1 MTAQDTSHWR
11 VKGPLGKSVEF
22 DAKTT
27 EMDPNRGIGWNTV
40 EGDVMTSGEI
50 RFEET
55 SPGRTRVEV
64 TMNYANP
71 PGGAVGEKVANIL
84 SNPERNLTEDLGNFA
99 SIVERGEL
107 GGSESQTPSQPNT
120 GHPLFGWYRGRWERK
135 PCGLYTLVG
144 RKNLLSI
151 AIVSLLILVIVA
163 VVAIPILIRVVG
175 EAGRRG
181 PTETK
186 TTLRNRTPAGI
197 KDQDADR
204 RLQVTGFS
212 NRFWSSHAH
221 PG

>member
-1 MTAQDTSHWR
+1 MAQRVHESIEVEAPVEDIFRYWSNFENFPKFMSNIEEVRMTAQDTSHWR

-107 GGSESQTPSQPNT
+107 GGSESQTPS
-120 GHPLFGWYRGRWERK
+120 H
-135 PCGLYTLVG
+135 
-144 RKNLLSI
+144 
-151 AIVSLLILVIVA
+151 
-163 VVAIPILIRVVG
+163 
-175 EAGRRG
+175 
-181 PTETK
+181 
-186 TTLRNRTPAGI
+186 
-197 KDQDADR
+197 
-204 RLQVTGFS
+204 
-212 NRFWSSHAH
+212 
-221 PG
+221 